1 MAGNEK
7 PCFSPI
13 DPQTFVSVIPSNFVS
28 NEHYKFVS
36 VIATFHHKL
45 AIILHLLKQFNS
57 FKYQKII
64 LEDLDLY
71 IEAAYFFSATKTLV
85 YIPLYN
91 IILEDDSCYDL
102 HVLSFSEQK
111 KK

>member
-13 DPQTFVSVIPSNFVS
+13 DPQTFVSVIPSNFIS
-28 NEHYKFVS
+28 NEHHKFAS
-36 VIATFHHKL
+36 VIMTFQHKL
-45 AIILHLLKQFNS
+45 AIIFHLLKQFHY
-57 FKYQKII
+57 FQYQKII
-64 LEDLDLY
+64 LEEPDIY
-71 IEAAYFFSATKTLV
+71 TEAAYFFSATKTLV

-91 IILEDDSCYDL
+91 LIIEDDYCYDL
-102 HVLSFSEQK
+102 YALSFSEQK